1 MSVAK
6 VVELIGSS
14 KVSFEDAVK
23 NALDEATKTIRE
35 IREVWVQDFS
45 VLVKDGKIT
54 DYRANVKL
62 TFLVESSQ

>member
-14 KVSFEDAVK
+14 KVSFDDAVK